1 MTNSGVPIPEFPYLE
16 GEPLLGKVAIITG
29 AGRMRSIGRA
39 TALLLARLG
48 ADVVVTGTGRAADRY
63 PDEEKANG
71 WRDIDSVADEIRSLG
86 RRSMAAVLDVTDADA
101 ADTFFGNVVKEMGRA
116 DILINN
122 AAAPM
127 GEDRK
132 PITEVDRDVFR
143 WVVEVKVMGA
153 FYLSQLMARQ
163 LIAQQDGGSIISIS
177 SMAGKTGT
185 PNNLAYNAANFALN
199 GMTQSMA
206 KELGPH
212 GITVNAVCPGLIPT
226 ARWGDKDTTSDEK
239 MAPIPAGRP
248 GKYEEVA
255 ELIAFLCT
263 PSSRYINGQAINIDG
278 GRVTE
283 H

>member
-1 MTNSGVPIPEFPYLE
+1 MTISGVPLPEFPYLE

-39 TALLLARLG
+39 TAILLARLG
-48 ADVVVTGTGRAADRY
+48 ADVVITGTGRSPDRY
-63 PDEEKANG
+63 PDEEKAAR
-71 WRDIDSVADEIRSLG
+71 WRDIDSVADEIKGLG
-86 RRSMAAVLDVTDADA
+86 RRSMAAVLDVTDGDA
-101 ADTFFGNVVKEMGRA
+101 VDTFFAGVIDEMGRA
-116 DILINN
+116 DILVNN

-127 GEDRK
+127 GADRV
-132 PITEVDRDVFR
+132 PMTDVDRDVFR

-163 LIAQQDGGSIISIS
+163 LIAQKDGGSIVSIS
-177 SMAGKTGT
+177 SMAGKTGS

-226 ARWGDKDTTSDEK
+226 ARWGDKDTDSAEK

-248 GKYEEVA
+248 GKFEEVA

-263 PSSRYINGQAINIDG
+263 PSSRYINVQEINIDG

>member
-1 MTNSGVPIPEFPYLE
+1 MTDAAREQRFPYLQ
-16 GEPLLGKVAIITG
+16 GDPLAGKVAIITG

-39 TALLLARLG
+39 TAALMAQLG
-48 ADVVVTGTGRAADRY
+48 ADVVITGTGRSPDRY
-63 PDEEKANG
+63 PEDEKAAG
-71 WRDIDSVADEIRSLG
+71 WRDIESVADEVRAAG
-86 RRSMAAVLDVTDADA
+86 RRAQTAVLDVTDPPAVDEFFA
-101 ADTFFGNVVKEMGRA
+101 AVIAGMGRV
-116 DILINN
+116 DILVNN

-127 GEDRK
+127 GADRV

-153 FYLSQLMARQ
+153 FYLSQLVARR
-163 LIAQQDGGSIISIS
+163 LIEQGDGGSIISIS
-177 SMAGKTGT
+177 SMAGKTGMANT
-185 PNNLAYNAANFALN
+185 AAYNAANFAIN

-206 KELGPH
+206 KDLGPH

-226 ARWGDKDTTSDEK
+226 SRWGDREYMNRLD
-239 MAPIPAGRP
+239 AIPAGRP
-248 GKYEEVA
+248 GSPEEVA
-255 ELIAFLCT
+255 ELIAFLAT

>member
-1 MTNSGVPIPEFPYLE
+1 
-16 GEPLLGKVAIITG
+16 
-29 AGRMRSIGRA
+29 MRSIGRA